1 MTCNVQ
7 LLVIL
12 FLAFDVN
19 KIKQAIEDLS
29 ATKEELEDAAV
40 REALYWVPTGF
51 FKWSQD
57 FVARS
62 AIMNNTRLLIAENQ
76 DIEASISQLE
86 VQLREICQL
95 RSPLDFSMEDV
106 DFVVEREVTNLSH
119 TYEDGESSNLYTRL
133 KEKPR
138 KRMESAVTRSPWAT
152 TYARKKKKT
161 EEV

>member
-1 MTCNVQ
+1 
-7 LLVIL
+7 
-12 FLAFDVN
+12 
-19 KIKQAIEDLS
+19 LS

-40 REALYWVPTGF
+40 REALYWVPTGY
-51 FKWSQD
+51 FKWNQD
-57 FVARS
+57 FVART

-95 RSPLDFSMEDV
+95 RSPVDVSMEDV
-106 DFVVEREVTNLSH
+106 DFAVEREVTNLSH
-119 TYEDGESSNLYTRL
+119 TCEDGEASNLYTRL

>member
-1 MTCNVQ
+1 
-7 LLVIL
+7 
-12 FLAFDVN
+12 
-19 KIKQAIEDLS
+19 LS

-40 REALYWVPTGF
+40 REALYWVPTGY
-51 FKWSQD
+51 FKWNQD
-57 FVARS
+57 FVART

-86 VQLREICQL
+86 VQLQEICQL
-95 RSPLDFSMEDV
+95 RSPVDVSMEDV
-106 DFVVEREVTNLSH
+106 DFAVEREVTNLSH
-119 TYEDGESSNLYTRL
+119 TCEDGEASNLYTRL